1 MTKAIKGFNIDT
13 RPSEQWYGLDKRK
26 PPKPVDT
33 DRLWRQ
39 LKTSGRMC
47 FSLGLPERVGQ

>member
-1 MTKAIKGFNIDT
+1 MQVIKPRDEKT
-13 RPSEQWYGLDKRK
+13 WYGLDKLN

-47 FSLGLPERVGQ
+47 FSLGLPERK